1 MNEIDEELPQEY
13 EQIPWSH
20 LVPVQK
26 DRSLQLALL
35 VVVIVAALL
44 AIVFFLRRS
53 PNVTPV
59 VAPPPPS
66 SAVVTPE
73 QPTAASSP
81 TPAQPAAPETA
92 VPQPRIY
99 SEADLMAALPPRPE
113 LEAIARAEW
122 FVTDYFTVDG
132 DQALADSV
140 AAALPDAVAL
150 PTSDGQAISYVEWA
164 RAVAVADNLDG
175 SYDVTVWFRT
185 LAGTTDGGFNRTGVR
200 AVDLRLVTDE
210 RGRLAIADIPEAVNV
225 APLGI
230 APAWP
235 LATTPVPEL
244 VIAAARDAE
253 LFGSD
258 PELQTAGKD
267 EDGWRLVFSVG
278 DASGLRFPVVVRSPA
293 AAGK

>member
-26 DRSLQLALL
+26 DRSMQLALL

-44 AIVFFLRRS
+44 AIVFFLRRA
-53 PNVTPV
+53 PAAIPV
-59 VAPPPPS
+59 VADPPPS
-66 SAVVTPE
+66 STVAAAE
-73 QPTAASSP
+73 QPLPTLSP
-81 TPAQPAAPETA
+81 GAPEPVPTRPA
-92 VPQPRIY
+92 VPQPQIY

-122 FVTDYFTVDG
+122 FVTDYFTIDG
-132 DQALADSV
+132 DEALAESV

-150 PTSDGQAISYVEWA
+150 PISDGSAVSYVEWA

-185 LAGTTDGGFNRTGVR
+185 LAGTAEAGFNRTRVR
-200 AVDLRLVTDE
+200 AVDVILVTDDL
-210 RGRLAIADIPEAVNV
+210 GRLAVADMPVPVEVE
-225 APLGI
+225 PLGM
-230 APAWP
+230 APSWP
-235 LATTPVPEL
+235 GAATPDSEL
-244 VIAAARDAE
+244 VVSATREAS
-253 LFGSD
+253 LFGND
-258 PELQTAGKD
+258 PELQSAGQD

-278 DASGLRFPVVVRSPA
+278 DASGLRFPIVVRP
-293 AAGK
+293 